1 MEDKKTELSVSTEV
15 LEKMAEIAA
24 KEVDG
29 VTGLSKKAIDLKGI
43 VKTKN
48 AFKGVKVENING
60 AIEISVYICVKQDA
74 KVKDV
79 AEKVILIQWPHI
91 IKPRETWKFVF
102 SRWYLC
108 QWIQDSI
115 GFRHPNL
122 FHFPFFRKIHSQCV
136 RLHVI

>member
-24 KEVDG
+24 MEVDG
-29 VTGLSKKAIDLKGI
+29 VSGLSKKSIDLKGI

-79 AEKVILIQWPHI
+79 AQKVQQNIKDKIQTMTGNAVTQVNVNVADI
-91 IKPRETWKFVF
+91 EIKTEE
-102 SRWYLC
+102 
-108 QWIQDSI
+108 
-115 GFRHPNL
+115 N
-122 FHFPFFRKIHSQCV
+122 
-136 RLHVI
+136 

>member
-74 KVKDV
+74 KVKYV
-79 AEKVILIQWPHI
+79 AEKVQQNIKDKIQTMTGNAVTQVNVNVADI
-91 IKPRETWKFVF
+91 EINTEE
-102 SRWYLC
+102 
-108 QWIQDSI
+108 Q
-115 GFRHPNL
+115 
-122 FHFPFFRKIHSQCV
+122 
-136 RLHVI
+136 

>member
-1 MEDKKTELSVSTEV
+1 MEDKKIELSVSTEV

-60 AIEISVYICVKQDA
+60 AIEISAYICVKQDA

-79 AEKVILIQWPHI
+79 AEKVQQNIKDKIQTMTGNAVTQVNVNVADI
-91 IKPRETWKFVF
+91 EINTEE
-102 SRWYLC
+102 
-108 QWIQDSI
+108 Q
-115 GFRHPNL
+115 
-122 FHFPFFRKIHSQCV
+122 
-136 RLHVI
+136 